1 MIQIDPK
8 FTKEIQDWLNKTER
22 SDDDVLVG
30 AQLLKRINPQNAT
43 YRRWLQMA
51 ASRPKYIV
59 AYIERELKT
68 HLKYRLDGLTLE
80 QVNRLDNAVVPA
92 AEKILGSGIPVLD
105 GDDTTGESSE
115 DAPKKLGR
123 REDHEL
129 LPDEIKQLWNSN
141 GELYKQIKAVF
152 EELKSMED
160 LPSCQRYDKLT
171 LLDEMDKKYTSQM
184 AQYDAY
190 KIPKNS
196 QEQDPKDPSDTTAP
210 TDPSAPSGSSK
221 DVSNARSYISKNIV
235 KLEALAK
242 EKGMGS
248 EEYNALK
255 AKVEQR
261 VNVIVSANEPMG
273 DALAERLAAVG
284 ILLQDAAADESKP
297 SEDGEGQTEDD
308 SPSAGEE

>member
-8 FTKEIQDWLNKTER
+8 FTKEIQDWLNKAEH
-22 SDDDVLVG
+22 SDDDVLAG

-59 AYIERELKT
+59 AHIERELKT
-68 HLKYRLDGLTLE
+68 HLRYRLDGLTLE

-92 AEKILGSGIPVLD
+92 AEKILGGGAPLLV
-105 GDDTTGESSE
+105 GDEDAGENTE

-123 REDHEL
+123 REDHEQ

-160 LPSCQRYDKLT
+160 LPSCQRYDKLAI
-171 LLDEMDKKYTSQM
+171 LDEMDKKYISQM
-184 AQYDAY
+184 AKYDSY
-190 KIPKNS
+190 KIPT
-196 QEQDPKDPSDTTAP
+196 DTKDPTDPNDP

-221 DVSNARSYISKNIV
+221 DVANARSYISKNIS
-235 KLEALAK
+235 KLEAIAG
-242 EKGMGS
+242 EKGMNS
-248 EEYNALK
+248 DEFISLK

-261 VNVIVSANEPMG
+261 VNVIAVAKEPMG
-273 DALAERLAAVG
+273 EALAARLAAMGVSV
-284 ILLQDAAADESKP
+284 QDAAADESKS
-297 SEDGEGQTEDD
+297 SEDGEGQAEND

>member
-8 FTKEIQDWLNKTER
+8 FTKEIQDWLNKAER

-80 QVNRLDNAVVPA
+80 QVNRLDNVVVPA

-105 GDDTTGESSE
+105 GDDTTGESPE

-190 KIPKNS
+190 KIPKT
-196 QEQDPKDPSDTTAP
+196 QKQDPKDPSDITDP

-221 DVSNARSYISKNIV
+221 DVANARSYISKNIV
-235 KLEALAK
+235 KLEALAE

-248 EEYNALK
+248 EEFNALK

-273 DALAERLAAVG
+273 DTLAERLAAVG

-297 SEDGEGQTEDD
+297 SEDGEGQAEND

>member
-8 FTKEIQDWLNKTER
+8 FTKEIQDWLNKAEH
-22 SDDDVLVG
+22 SDDDVLAG

-43 YRRWLQMA
+43 YRRWIQMA
-51 ASRPKYIV
+51 ASRPKYVV

-92 AEKILGSGIPVLD
+92 AEKILGGGAPLLV
-105 GDDTTGESSE
+105 GDEDAGENIE

-123 REDHEL
+123 REDHEQ

-171 LLDEMDKKYTSQM
+171 ILDEMDKKYISQM
-184 AQYDAY
+184 AKYDSY
-190 KIPKNS
+190 KIPTDTKDPT
-196 QEQDPKDPSDTTAP
+196 DPKDPN
-210 TDPSAPSGSSK
+210 APSSSSK
-221 DVSNARSYISKNIV
+221 DVANARSYISKNIT
-235 KLEALAK
+235 KLESIAK
-242 EKGMGS
+242 DKGVDS
-248 EEYNALK
+248 EEFTALK

-261 VNVIVSANEPMG
+261 VNVIVAAKEPMG
-273 DALAERLAAVG
+273 EALAERLAAVG
-284 ILLQDAAADESKP
+284 ISVLEAAADESKP
-297 SEDGEGQTEDD
+297 SEDGEGQAEND

>member
-8 FTKEIQDWLNKTER
+8 FTKEIQDWLNKAEH
-22 SDDDVLVG
+22 SDDDVLAG

-59 AYIERELKT
+59 AHIERELKT
-68 HLKYRLDGLTLE
+68 HLRYRLDGLTLE
-80 QVNRLDNAVVPA
+80 QVNRLDSVVVPA
-92 AEKILGSGIPVLD
+92 AEKIIGSGIPVID
-105 GDDTTGESSE
+105 GEGTADENAT

-123 REDHEL
+123 REDHEQ

-171 LLDEMDKKYTSQM
+171 ILDEMDKKYISQM
-184 AQYDAY
+184 AQYDSY
-190 KIPKNS
+190 KI
-196 QEQDPKDPSDTTAP
+196 QTDPKDPTDPNDP

-221 DVSNARSYISKNIV
+221 DVANARSYISKNIS
-235 KLEALAK
+235 KLEAIAGD
-242 EKGMGS
+242 KGMNS
-248 EEYNALK
+248 EEFTALK

-261 VNVIVSANEPMG
+261 VNVIVAAKEPMG
-273 DALAERLAAVG
+273 EALAERLADVG
-284 ILLQDAAADESKP
+284 ISVMEAAADESKP
-297 SEDGEGQTEDD
+297 SEDGEGQAEND